1 MAAKSITAVSTPFK
15 RGRRVQTVAS
25 PHRKGIVAAVTGSGV
40 NAVVTVN
47 FPGWHPAQLRP
58 AQLTLL

>member
-1 MAAKSITAVSTPFK
+1 MAASKVTAAPSGFK
-15 RGRRVQTVAS
+15 AGQRVQMIAA

-40 NAVVTVN
+40 NAVITVN

-58 AQLTLL
+58 AQLVLL

>member
-15 RGRRVQTVAS
+15 RGRRVQTTAV
-25 PHRKGIVAAVTGSGV
+25 PHRKGTVAAVAGSGM
-40 NAVVTVN
+40 NALITVN
-47 FPGWHPAQLRP
+47 FPGWHAASFRP